1 MLHRGGMIF
10 LPVYL
15 SIICVVDSKTAA
27 VESYHRAGEEVDYHA
42 VSSFRD
48 SGGSQG

>member
-1 MLHRGGMIF
+1 MIF
-10 LPVYL
+10 LPMYL

-27 VESYHRAGEEVDYHA
+27 VELYHQAGEGVDYHA